1 MAEHQS
7 RKMSIGLKLT
17 VVVLSLAIAIYALKE
32 FHNKEPEHIFPGVHG
47 PSSISKLSPPA
58 QTKWEDFNRGEN
70 SRLAVLL
77 FNTDSAWLGLAHGLK
92 SIGIPFRV
100 TRDYREALRHKVV
113 LIYSGASSVDLTHE
127 EMRALSAFPASG
139 GTLIGIMV
147 KDDLKQVFGF
157 AQAIQSN
164 SRHQISL
171 SSSNSITKIFQDP
184 HERVFPFS
192 SKASSQYASVSMGY
206 LNPKDQV
213 AKFEDGT
220 AAIISHSIGTGMTY
234 AFGVDL
240 GFLLL
245 TGYNNMEQE
254 VSRTYVNSYEPTLD
268 VFLRL
273 IKEIYKAHEPAAV
286 TLNTVPEGK
295 LLTAIM
301 THDIDYGPA
310 VKNAVEYAK
319 MERSLDINATYFV
332 QTKYIQDWNDFAF
345 FNNETISYLASLRS
359 MGMEVASHSVC
370 HSLLFNSM
378 PLGVGDE
385 TYPEYHPYIRDKKHT
400 DNASVFGELRVSRF
414 LLEQVLPGFQVESF
428 RAGYLRIPS
437 TFSQMLEATGYKYD
451 SSVTANNALTHL
463 PFRLSNNLYQNFQTN
478 IFEFPVTIEDQES
491 PSLVDRFQSSIDI
504 ADRLAQYGGLFVLL
518 IHPDAIGEKLDYE
531 RKFIKANHERAWFG
545 ALREFGAF
553 WSARDDVEVDVQ
565 TTATNLRVSINS
577 PQKIQGLTLS
587 IPSGFQVTS
596 SIPSN
601 LSFSQNQDKVVIH
614 NLYGNVVLTM
624 SRKQ

>member
-1 MAEHQS
+1 
-7 RKMSIGLKLT
+7 MSIGLKLSA
-17 VVVLSLAIAIYALKE
+17 VVLSLAIAIYALKD
-32 FHNKEPEHIFPGVHG
+32 FHNQESEHIFPGVHG
-47 PSSISKLSPPA
+47 PGSISKLPPPD

-113 LIYSGASSVDLTHE
+113 LVYPGASSVDLTHE
-127 EMRALSAFPASG
+127 EMSALSAFPASG

-147 KDDLKQVFGF
+147 KDDLKRVFGF

-171 SSSNSITKIFQDP
+171 SSSNSMTKIFQDP

-206 LNPKDQV
+206 LNPTDQV
-213 AKFEDGT
+213 AQFEDGT
-220 AAIISHSIGTGMTY
+220 AAIITHSIGTGMTY

-245 TGYNNMEQE
+245 TGYNNRME
-254 VSRTYVNSYEPTLD
+254 VSRTYVDGYEPTLD

-273 IKEIYKAHEPAAV
+273 IKEIYKAREPVAV

-310 VKNAVEYAK
+310 FKNAVEYAK
-319 MERSLDINATYFV
+319 LERSLDIKATYFV
-332 QTKYIQDWNDFAF
+332 QTKYTKDWNDFAF
-345 FNNETISYLASLRS
+345 FNNETIPYLASLRS
-359 MGMEVASHSVC
+359 MGMEIASHSVS
-370 HSLLFNSM
+370 HSLLFNTM

-385 TYPEYHPYIRDKKHT
+385 VYPEYRPYIRDKKHT

-437 TFSQMLEATGYKYD
+437 TLSQMLEATGYKYD

-463 PFRLSNNLYQNFQTN
+463 PFRLSNNLRQNFQTN
-478 IFEFPVTIEDQES
+478 IFEFPVTIEDQET

-504 ADRLAQYGGLFVLL
+504 ADRLAEYGGLFVIL
-518 IHPDAIGEKLDYE
+518 IHPDDTGEKLEYE

-553 WSARDDVEVDVQ
+553 WSARDDVGVDVK
-565 TTATNLRVSINS
+565 TTATGLRVSINA

-587 IPSGFQVTS
+587 VPSGFHVTS

-601 LSFSQNQDKVVIH
+601 ISFSQNQDKVVIH
-614 NLYGNVVLTM
+614 ELYGNMVLIM
-624 SRKQ
+624 SRKH